1 MSNCESGGQVAAGL
15 RDHPSIGPKMW
26 IQLCYRRIPEGLIE
40 HLESGSII
48 GNVVLDN
55 RTGRSSQRLS
65 FTWAAVDG
73 ADALRVG
80 TAAASPCSPDVS
92 SGDSRL
98 RHAEILR

>member
-26 IQLCYRRIPEGLIE
+26 IHLCYRRIPEGLIA

-55 RTGRSSQRLS
+55 RTGR
-65 FTWAAVDG
+65 
-73 ADALRVG
+73 
-80 TAAASPCSPDVS
+80 
-92 SGDSRL
+92 
-98 RHAEILR
+98 